1 MSDASASADLST
13 RTRGQCRLILAS
25 IVLFALVVRLYRLT
39 DAPPGWNQDEAANA
53 WNAWC
58 LLNSGVDQHGQSWP
72 VFYFRA
78 LGENR
83 NTLYLYLVIPFQWL
97 FGLNTF
103 SVRMPNLLGG
113 VALTAIGYYIASRV
127 FERRVGLFAAAFLA
141 LQPWSVYMSRWGN
154 EGGLT
159 GLLAALPAAMLIWAR
174 LLPTSG
180 QYRKEFRPGRALFA
194 GLACGLA
201 CYGYFAARLFIPVM
215 LAALATVYARSFW
228 QSFHAE
234 RGRRAVFLFGLGF
247 IVLFAPLAYMHV
259 RHPEIMNVRGKSLW
273 AFSPDD
279 PLPRILSVA
288 GERYAHHYQS
298 AFLFHVGDEFEEV
311 WPSGNGVLPWVCA
324 PLMLLGLVWVVVRR
338 EWRPGAALV
347 LTWAAVYPAGDVLTS
362 HFTAHAMR
370 AAPGMCI
377 AAILAALGVVG
388 TWRALGRTPLRVSR
402 LALATVAGAFF
413 LFQSAAFLL
422 FLYNGREYD
431 QRARTVFHSDLTEA
445 CAWLRPRLGQF
456 ASIHIT
462 PTDFNLP
469 YIVALCA
476 LQTNPREWL
485 AQPRQMFGAHGWD
498 VYSRFG
504 KVHFLYEQTA
514 AQQLAMIRK
523 TEHERPA
530 ALIARPDELDL
541 PNPDKVIFDAYGR
554 KQLHVH
560 VIP

>member
-1 MSDASASADLST
+1 MFEVRASADPAT
-13 RTRGQCRLILAS
+13 RARRNSRLILAA
-25 IVLFALVVRLYRLT
+25 IVLFALFVRLYRLS

-58 LLNSGVDQHGQSWP
+58 LLRAGVDQHGQPWP

-103 SVRMPNLLGG
+103 SVRMPNFLGG
-113 VALTAIGYYIASRV
+113 VALTAIGYYIASRI
-127 FERRVGLFAAAFLA
+127 FDRKTGLFAAAFLA
-141 LQPWSVYMSRWGN
+141 AQPWSVYMSRWGN

-159 GLLAALPAAMLIWAR
+159 GFLAALPAAMLIWSR
-174 LLPTSG
+174 LLPVSG
-180 QYRKEFRPGRALFA
+180 QYREEARPGRALLG
-194 GLACGLA
+194 GLGCGLA

-215 LAALATVYARSFW
+215 LAALAAVHARTVREAFRN
-228 QSFHAE
+228 E
-234 RGRRAVFLFGLGF
+234 RERRAIVLFGLGF
-247 IVLFAPLAYMHV
+247 LLLFAPLAYMHV

-273 AFSPDD
+273 AFSPGD
-279 PLPRILSVA
+279 PLPRVLSVA
-288 GERYAHHYQS
+288 GERYLHHYQS

-324 PLMLLGLVWVVVRR
+324 PLMLLGLGWVIVRR
-338 EWRPGAALV
+338 EWRHGAALIF
-347 LTWAAVYPAGDVLTS
+347 TWAAVYPAGDVLTS

-388 TWRALGRTPLRVSR
+388 TWHELGRTPLRVSR

-413 LFQSAAFLL
+413 LSQSAAFLW
-422 FLYNGREYD
+422 FLYQGREYD

-445 CAWLRPRLGQF
+445 CAWLRPRLEQF
-456 ASIHIT
+456 SSIHIS

-469 YIVALCA
+469 YIVTLCA

-514 AQQLAMIRK
+514 AQQLAAIRNGPR
-523 TEHERPA
+523 ERPA
-530 ALIARPDELDL
+530 ALIVRPDELDI

-554 KQLHVH
+554 RQLHIY
-560 VIP
+560 VIR